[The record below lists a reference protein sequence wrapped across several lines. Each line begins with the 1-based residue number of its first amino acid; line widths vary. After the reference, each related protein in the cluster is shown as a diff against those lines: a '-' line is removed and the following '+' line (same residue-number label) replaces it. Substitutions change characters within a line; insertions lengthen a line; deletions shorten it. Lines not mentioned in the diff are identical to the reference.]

1 MPNIRKSPTKIIAFR
16 VRDDMLEFFDSL
28 ENKNEFLVALV
39 SRCSA
44 FKEFKKQK
52 AQKEL
57 EKNEPSVFDF

>member
-1 MPNIRKSPTKIIAFR
+1 MPNIKKSPTKIVGFR

-44 FKEFKKQK
+44 FREFKKLK
-52 AQKEL
+52 AQKAAF
-57 EKNEPSVFDF
+57 KEPDLFSV